1 MRLELI
7 RSSNFTAADRLTVL
21 KKRAEEEFE
30 KRSLDPEPY
39 RKVEAAEL
47 TGSYPRDGPTIG
59 DGHLLYRMK

>member
-1 MRLELI
+1 
-7 RSSNFTAADRLTVL
+7 LTVL